1 MLFSGAGTT
10 MRRTFWVLA
19 LGGLM
24 LSHQAWSQEC
34 SLSIDGNDQIQYSTK
49 ELRVSKSCK
58 EVTLT
63 LKHVGQLAANVM
75 GHNWVLTSTADYQA
89 VAAAGQA
96 AGPPKYVPAGDARVL
111 AATDVVG
118 GGQSTSIKFDLSKLM
133 PGGDYTFFCSFPGH
147 FVLMNGKLIV
157 E

>member
-1 MLFSGAGTT
+1 

-19 LGGLM
+19 LGGLL
-24 LSHQAWSQEC
+24 LSRNAWSQEC
-34 SLSIDGNDQIQYSTK
+34 SLSIEGNDQIQFNKK

-58 EVTLT
+58 EVTVT

-75 GHNWVLTSTADYQA
+75 GHNWVLTATADYQA

-111 AATDVVG
+111 ATTDVVG
-118 GGQSTSIKFDLSKLM
+118 GGQETSVKFDLSKLT
-133 PGGDYTFFCSFPGH
+133 PGGDYTYFCSFPGH
-147 FVLMNGKLIV
+147 FVLMNGKLVI

>member
-1 MLFSGAGTT
+1 

-24 LSHQAWSQEC
+24 LGSPAWSQEC
-34 SLSIDGNDQIQYSTK
+34 SLTINGNDQIQFDKK

-58 EVTLT
+58 EVTVT

-75 GHNWVLTSTADYQA
+75 GHNWVLTATADYQA
-89 VAAAGQA
+89 VATAGQA
-96 AGPPKYVPAGDARVL
+96 AGPPNYVPAGDARVL
-111 AATDVVG
+111 ATTTVIG
-118 GGQSTSIKFDLSKLM
+118 GGQETSVKFDTSKLTA
-133 PGGDYTFFCSFPGH
+133 GGDYTYFCSFPGH

>member
-1 MLFSGAGTT
+1 
-10 MRRTFWVLA
+10 MRRIFWVLA

-24 LSHQAWSQEC
+24 LGHPAWSQEC
-34 SLSIDGNDQIQYSTK
+34 TLTIEGNDQIQFNKK
-49 ELRVSKSCK
+49 ELRVSKSCG
-58 EVTLT
+58 EVTVT

-75 GHNWVLTSTADYQA
+75 GHNWVLTNTADFQA

-111 AATDVVG
+111 AATDVIG
-118 GGQSTSIKFDLSKLM
+118 GGQETSLKFDVSKLNA
-133 PGGDYTFFCSFPGH
+133 GGDYTYFCSFPGH
-147 FVLMNGKLIV
+147 FVLMNGKLII

>member
-1 MLFSGAGTT
+1 

-19 LGGLM
+19 LGGVL
-24 LSHQAWSQEC
+24 LGNQAWSQEC
-34 SLSIDGNDQIQYSTK
+34 SLSIDGNDQIQFSKK

-58 EVTLT
+58 EVTVT

-75 GHNWVLTSTADYQA
+75 GHNWVLTATADYQA
-89 VAAAGQA
+89 VAAAGQT
-96 AGPPKYVPAGDARVL
+96 AGPPNYVPAGDARIL
-111 AATDVVG
+111 AATNVVG
-118 GGQSTSIKFDLSKLM
+118 GGQETSVKFDLSKLT
-133 PGGDYTFFCSFPGH
+133 PGGDYTYFCSFPGH

>member
-1 MLFSGAGTT
+1 
-10 MRRTFWVLA
+10 MRRTFWAVALVGVLA
-19 LGGLM
+19 GN
-24 LSHQAWSQEC
+24 QAWSQEC
-34 SLSIDGNDQIQYSTK
+34 TLTIDANDQIQFSQK

-75 GHNWVLTSTADYQA
+75 GHNWVLTATPDYQA
-89 VAAAGQA
+89 VATAGQG
-96 AGPPKYVPAGDARVL
+96 AGPPRYLPAGDARII

-118 GGQSTSIKFDLSKLM
+118 GGQSTSIKFDTSKLTV
-133 PGGDYTFFCSFPGH
+133 GGDYTYFCSFPGH

-157 E
+157 Q